1 MIDRI
6 RVLSVEKID
15 DLAEALLDFSE
26 ISDLVAWLN
35 QNESN

>member
-6 RVLSVEKID
+6 QLLSVEKLD